1 MQIEVS
7 TIWVIQ
13 YFEKLDIVYDREK
26 KIFASYHFGSKVNRN
41 AMTLKIHNMMFG
53 LRLLRYLGK
62 GCVVLME
69 YFRCF
74 R

>member
-1 MQIEVS
+1 MGKENICY
-7 TIWVIQ
+7 IQ
-13 YFEKLDIVYDREK
+13 CAIN
-26 KIFASYHFGSKVNRN
+26 FGSKVNRN